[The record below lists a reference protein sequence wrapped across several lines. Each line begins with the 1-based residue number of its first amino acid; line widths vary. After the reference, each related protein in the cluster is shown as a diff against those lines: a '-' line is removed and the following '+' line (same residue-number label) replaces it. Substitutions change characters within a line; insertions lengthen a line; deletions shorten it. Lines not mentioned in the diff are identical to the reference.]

1 MAVQRDDPYG
11 SFNFLVDLGTG
22 DTASVKAGFQEVS
35 GLNTEL
41 TQAEYRN
48 GNEAVNHVRKVS
60 GMYKVGDV
68 TLKRGLIG
76 AMDLYEWIDAVRK
89 GDHTPGALRSVTIT
103 MQDEAHE
110 GPVMTWRLTRARPMR
125 HTSPSLN
132 GKGGTDV
139 AIEELVLSCEDMTIE

>member
-11 SFNFLVDLGTG
+11 SFNFLVDVGTG
-22 DTASVKAGFQEVS
+22 DTESVKAGFQEVS

-48 GNEAVNHVRKVS
+48 GNEKANHVRKVS

-76 AMDLYEWIDAVRK
+76 ATDLYDWINQVRV
-89 GDHTPGALRSVTIT
+89 GDRTAMRSVTIT
-103 MQDEAHE
+103 LQDEAHE

-125 HTSPSLN
+125 YTAPSLN

>member
-11 SFNFLVDLGTG
+11 AFNFLVDLGTG
-22 DTASVKAGFQEVS
+22 DTESVSAGFQEVS
-35 GLNTEL
+35 GLNTEM

-48 GNEAVNHVRKVS
+48 GNEKLNHPRKIS

-68 TLKRGLIG
+68 TLKRGMIG
-76 AMDLYEWIDAVRK
+76 ATDLYEWIDQTRK
-89 GDHTPGALRSVTIT
+89 GDQAAMRSVTISL
-103 MQDEAHE
+103 QDEAHD

-125 HTSPSLN
+125 YTAPSLN

-139 AIEELVLSCEDMTIE
+139 AIEELVVSCEDLVIE

>member
-48 GNEAVNHVRKVS
+48 GNEKANHVRKVS

-68 TLKRGLIG
+68 TFKRGLIG
-76 AMDLYEWIDAVRK
+76 ATDLYEWIDQVRK
-89 GDHTPGALRSVTIT
+89 GDRTAMRSVTIT

-125 HTSPSLN
+125 YTAPSLN

-139 AIEELVLSCEDMTIE
+139 AIEELVVSCEDMTIE

>member
-48 GNEAVNHVRKVS
+48 GNEKANHARKVS

-76 AMDLYEWIDAVRK
+76 ATDLYEWVDQVRR
-89 GDHTPGALRSVTIT
+89 GDRTAMRSVTIT
-103 MQDEAHE
+103 LQDEAHE

-125 HTSPSLN
+125 YTAPSLN

-139 AIEELVLSCEDMTIE
+139 AIEELVVSCEDMTIE

>member
-1 MAVQRDDPYG
+1 MAVTRDDPYG

-22 DTASVKAGFQEVS
+22 DTESVRAGFQEVT
-35 GLNTEL
+35 GLNTEA

-48 GNEAVNHVRKVS
+48 GNEKANHVRKVS
-60 GMYKVGDV
+60 GMYKVGDI

-76 AMDLYEWIDAVRK
+76 ATDLYEWISQVRR
-89 GDHTPGALRSVTIT
+89 GDRSAMRSVTIT
-103 MQDEAHE
+103 LQDEAHE

-125 HTSPSLN
+125 YTSPSLN

-139 AIEELVLSCEDMTIE
+139 AIEELVVSCEDMTIE

>member
-11 SFNFLVDLGTG
+11 NFNFLVDLGTG

-35 GLNTEL
+35 GLNTEM

-48 GNEAVNHVRKVS
+48 GNEKVNHVRKIS

-68 TLKRGLIG
+68 TFKRGLIG
-76 AMDLYEWIDAVRK
+76 ATDLYEWFDQTRK
-89 GDHTPGALRSVTIT
+89 GDRSALRSVTISL
-103 MQDEAHE
+103 QDEAHD

-125 HTSPSLN
+125 YTAPAMN

-139 AIEELVLSCEDMTIE
+139 AIEELVVSCEDLVIE